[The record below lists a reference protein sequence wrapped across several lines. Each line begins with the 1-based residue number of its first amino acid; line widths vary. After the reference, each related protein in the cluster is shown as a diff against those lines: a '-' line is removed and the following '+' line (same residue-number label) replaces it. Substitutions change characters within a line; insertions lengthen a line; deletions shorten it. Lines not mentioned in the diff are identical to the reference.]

1 MLLGKISGRNVA
13 GKNFRKK
20 CCCEKFQ
27 EEMLLGK
34 ISGRNV
40 AGKNFRKKCCW
51 EKNITDLAILTSTV
65 KKESKNFGWKHLG

>member
-34 ISGRNV
+34 ISGRDV

-51 EKNITDLAILTSTV
+51 EKFQEEMLLG
-65 KKESKNFGWKHLG
+65 KEYNGFSDTNFDS